1 MYDLVFV
8 IDQDVKRR
16 GSLSFYLNSHGT
28 TAEPFENIDEFMQC
42 WPRTGVVL
50 INDDQDMV
58 VALMHEIAS
67 RHTWLPVIAY
77 SQEPEPERVV
87 EAVLGG
93 AVGYADW
100 PGNGEALIAAVRHAR
115 ARSNAAITSTT
126 RRTMALSRIVQLT
139 PREREILSGM
149 VDGLSNREI
158 GKVLAIS
165 PRTVELH
172 RSHILIRTGAKNSAE
187 AIRLAVEASLPSFD
201 PAAGRNTGSH
211 GAWPVAKPGE
221 ADVQKA
227 GRASVAVVSSSGTA
241 AT

>member
-1 MYDLVFV
+1 MYDLVFT

-16 GSLSFYLNSHGT
+16 GPLSFYLNSHGT
-28 TAEPFENIDEFMQC
+28 IAEPFENIDEFMQC

-50 INDDQDMV
+50 IHDDRNAV
-58 VALMHEIAS
+58 AALMNEIAS

-77 SQEPEPERVV
+77 SQEPAPERVV

-93 AVGYADW
+93 AVGYANW

-115 ARSNAAITSTT
+115 TRSNAAIATTT
-126 RRTMALSRIVQLT
+126 RRTMALSRIEQLT

-172 RSHILIRTGAKNSAE
+172 RSHLLIRAGAKNSAE

-201 PAAGRNTGSH
+201 PAAVPSASSH
-211 GAWPVAKPGE
+211 DAWPVAKLGK
-221 ADVQKA
+221 ADAQEG
-227 GRASVAVVSSSGTA
+227 GRASVAVVSSSDA
-241 AT
+241 AST